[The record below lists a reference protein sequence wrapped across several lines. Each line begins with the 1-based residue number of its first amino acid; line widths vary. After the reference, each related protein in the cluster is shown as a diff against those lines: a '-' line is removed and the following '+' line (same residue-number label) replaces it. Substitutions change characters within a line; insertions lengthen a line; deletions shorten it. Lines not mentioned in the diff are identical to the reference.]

1 MESGMRKY
9 RSTPKGN
16 FGFSLIELLVALAVL
31 MILAAIFTPLMS
43 TAISGMKLRYS
54 STNLS
59 GLMQKARIEAARKNT
74 FYSVRQTTSSAGN
87 VTYYVDLNKN
97 NSYSSGDPI
106 LEMGSQV
113 SLHFGIGSGAPSETA
128 FAGSLGFALDSSGVL
143 PSFNAR
149 GLPCVLSGSTCPQV
163 PGQGFVYFLSRQN
176 TLGTGWASVVVT
188 PSGRVQ
194 VWCYDGANWNQI

>member
-1 MESGMRKY
+1 
-9 RSTPKGN
+9 
-16 FGFSLIELLVALAVL
+16 VL

-106 LEMGSQV
+106 LEMGAKLVFILGSAAAHLVKPRLRAVWV
-113 SLHFGIGSGAPSETA
+113 SLSTPAEYCPVSMRAVCRVF
-128 FAGSLGFALDSSGVL
+128 FR
-143 PSFNAR
+143 AR
-149 GLPCVLSGSTCPQV
+149 LARKYQGKVLSIFYLARIRWVRAGRPWWSLRADEFRYGPTMAP
-163 PGQGFVYFLSRQN
+163 
-176 TLGTGWASVVVT
+176 TGIK
-188 PSGRVQ
+188 
-194 VWCYDGANWNQI
+194 YE